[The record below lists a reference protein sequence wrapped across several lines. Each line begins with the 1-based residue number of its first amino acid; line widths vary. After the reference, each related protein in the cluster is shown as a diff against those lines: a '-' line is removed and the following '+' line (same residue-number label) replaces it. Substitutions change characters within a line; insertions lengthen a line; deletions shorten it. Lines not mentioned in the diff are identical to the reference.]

1 MKGLKF
7 MVKMHKRTRMKRTA
21 RLLAGAALAVTLAG
35 CSWFGGSDRRNDPV
49 ELTAIT
55 PTVNASIAWRA
66 SVGSG
71 TSYGFAPAIVGEAV
85 YAAARDGK
93 VVRVDAQTGN
103 IVWSVQAAD
112 RLSAGVG
119 ANEQTVAVVTPQ
131 GMVIALDAATGQEQW
146 RTRASSEVSVVPW
159 VGRGVVVVRAGD
171 YRVQAFNAANGERI
185 WNVQRPGPAL
195 ALRAPAR
202 MTEIQEFLL
211 SGMPGGRLLAI
222 EPGGGAVV
230 WEGVVAV
237 PRGASD
243 LERVNDVVGM
253 PIVRGDYLCAV
264 AYQGRIT
271 CFNAEQGGRTIWA
284 NNFSSVV
291 GMGGDDQ
298 RLVAPDNR
306 SRVAAY
312 ELKEGTL
319 QWRQDGFLNRQVT
332 EPAVLANSVVFGDF
346 EGYVHVLSAQTG
358 EPTGRLNLG
367 GGAMMAPVQV
377 LGNGVLVQTGD
388 SNLAFLR
395 LN

>member
-1 MKGLKF
+1 MFEMRK
-7 MVKMHKRTRMKRTA
+7 VNQMKRSW
-21 RLLAGAALAVTLAG
+21 RLLAGAALALSLAG
-35 CSWFGGSDRRNDPV
+35 CSWFGSSDRRNDPV
-49 ELTAIT
+49 ELTPIT
-55 PTVNASIAWRA
+55 PSVNVTIGWRT

-71 TSYGFAPAIVGEAV
+71 TSYGFAPVIVGGAI
-85 YAAARDGK
+85 YAAAQDGK

-103 IVWSVQAAD
+103 TVWSQQVAP

-119 ANEQTVAVVTPQ
+119 ADDQTVAVVTPA
-131 GMVIALDAATGQEQW
+131 GMVIALDAATGQEKW

-171 YRVQAFNAANGERI
+171 YRVQAFNAANGDRI

-202 MTEIQEFLL
+202 MTEIQEFLVT
-211 SGMPGGRLLAI
+211 GMPGGRLLAI

-230 WEGVVAV
+230 WDGVVAV

-243 LERVNDVVGM
+243 LERVNDVVGI
-253 PIVRGDYLCAV
+253 PIVRGDLLCAV

-271 CFNAEQGGRTIWA
+271 CFNAQEGGRTVWA

-291 GMGGDDQ
+291 GMGADDQ
-298 RLVAPDNR
+298 RVVAPDNR

-312 ELKEGTL
+312 DLKQGGQL
-319 QWRQDGFLNRQVT
+319 WRQDGFLNRQVN
-332 EPAVLANSVVFGDF
+332 EPALLGDSVVFGDF
-346 EGYVHVLSAQTG
+346 QGYVHVLSAQTG
-358 EPTGRLNLG
+358 EPTGRLNVG
-367 GGAMMAPVQV
+367 GGAMMAPAQV

-388 SNLAFLR
+388 SNLVFLQ